1 MNYDKPD
8 EKVLLTKGG
17 ELRKRK
23 PKTSNNYFTSDT
35 EEAILEY
42 RLTTDPIKRNEIFN
56 SRLNYAFHKLA
67 ENIIHT
73 FKFYYKDVDTVNE
86 LRHEVVSF
94 LLSKLHLY
102 TQSKGKAYSYF
113 GTIAKR
119 YLIVYNDK
127 NYSKLKNKAE
137 LEEVDNDSKIVI
149 DQNNIESSQEL
160 ISFIDMYINYV
171 DKNLNVLFPKEID
184 QKTATSILE
193 LFKKRENLEIFDNS
207 RGLKKAL
214 FIYIREMTDVST
226 PQITKVI
233 KKLKNI
239 YIKLYNVY
247 YDKGYIDSN
256 TII

>member
-1 MNYDKPD
+1 MNDKPD
-8 EKVLLTKGG
+8 EKVLLTKRG

-23 PKTSNNYFTSDT
+23 PKTSNNYFTADT

-42 RLTTDPIKRNEIFN
+42 RLATDPKERNIIFN
-56 SRLNYAFHKLA
+56 TRINYAFHKLA

-73 FKFYYKDVDTVNE
+73 FKFYYKDVDTINE

-102 TQSKGKAYSYF
+102 TQSKGKAFSYF

-119 YLIVYNDK
+119 YLIVYNEK
-127 NYSKLKNKAE
+127 NYAKLKGKAE
-137 LEEVDNDSKIVI
+137 LDEVDSDIKTVI
-149 DQNNIESSQEL
+149 DQNNSDISQEL
-160 ISFIDMYINYV
+160 ISFMDMYVDYV
-171 DKNLNVLFPKEID
+171 DKNLKNLFPKEVD
-184 QKTATSILE
+184 CKTAIAILE
-193 LFKKRENLEIFDNS
+193 LFKKRENLDIFDNS

-226 PQITKVI
+226 PQITKII

-247 YDKGYIDSN
+247 YKEGYINSD